1 MIHGQQNIKIN
12 KHICLQE
19 NIVYLSSDKTV
30 VQGDQKVSVHLII
43 TVQKTHK
50 NILNKFNHLPR

>member
-1 MIHGQQNIKIN
+1 M
-12 KHICLQE
+12 
-19 NIVYLSSDKTV
+19 SDI

-50 NILNKFNHLPR
+50 NWWFEGGHHRIHSECGPCCTDHSSKCR